1 MACEHLREL
10 YRLCQEQKIRLGGLD
25 LVHIVCTQ
33 CNKKDVCPTDLF
45 LPIDEDPQREESDR
59 RAEHSSDVDAVSRD

>member
-33 CNKKDVCPTDLF
+33 CNKKDVCPTDLY
-45 LPIDEDPQREESDR
+45 LPLDENGKPPEQPKQPSRQDADRSD
-59 RAEHSSDVDAVSRD
+59 

>member
-45 LPIDEDPQREESDR
+45 LPLEEDASTPQETDR
-59 RAEHSSDVDAVSRD
+59 ASEQSGQRND